1 MKLYV
6 YLLED
11 LGNPQK
17 GGKYVKI
24 DKIALGIAND
34 EEYPGLD
41 EGDLVYRTEL
51 EDKRVKGKIV
61 VYKTGEVLTDVN
73 IISGE
78 YGVEKTPVYA
88 NRGLEGVTYDIYA
101 AEDIVSP
108 DGRTTYKEAGD
119 YIETIKT
126 DESGYA
132 ESSELDLGKYYVKEV
147 STSDDRVIVNDEPID
162 VELEYEGQE
171 VPVVTENL
179 ELENKNKNA
188 KLSFDKIFEESEY
201 DIEEEKY
208 AVFGVY
214 AGHDIIN
221 YQGKTVIYTGDLIQT
236 IRVDKQGTVEE
247 TLNLP
252 AGEYYY
258 QEIEASSFYDK
269 R

>member
-1 MKLYV
+1 MENTRKRRRFR
-6 YLLED
+6 
-11 LGNPQK
+11 K
-17 GGKYVKI
+17 SSKRRKICKI

-132 ESSELDLGKYYVKEV
+132 ESA
-147 STSDDRVIVNDEPID
+147 N
-162 VELEYEGQE
+162 
-171 VPVVTENL
+171 
-179 ELENKNKNA
+179 
-188 KLSFDKIFEESEY
+188 
-201 DIEEEKY
+201 
-208 AVFGVY
+208 
-214 AGHDIIN
+214 
-221 YQGKTVIYTGDLIQT
+221 
-236 IRVDKQGTVEE
+236 
-247 TLNLP
+247 
-252 AGEYYY
+252 
-258 QEIEASSFYDK
+258 
-269 R
+269 